1 MRRSQQNY
9 MTTLIVVV
17 LFIVFIAEELLGGSE
32 NTSVLLKLGATYNP
46 AIVMKN
52 QWWRLFTALFL
63 HIGIMHIA
71 SNAIMIWYIGQYAEP
86 IFGHLR
92 FLLLYLASGVGGNLL
107 SLAFGNDNSLG
118 AGASTALFGIMG
130 AMAVVGFKNKESD
143 LLSFLGRQALALAV
157 INLLLDIFMPD
168 VDILG
173 HLGGLISGLLL
184 AALLG
189 DETYKQ
195 FGFWS
200 RMLATVLLAVYVV
213 VTVRLGMVINL

>member
-52 QWWRLFTALFL
+52 QWWRLFTAQFL

-130 AMAVVGFKNKESD
+130 AMAVVGFKNK
-143 LLSFLGRQALALAV
+143 
-157 INLLLDIFMPD
+157 
-168 VDILG
+168 
-173 HLGGLISGLLL
+173 
-184 AALLG
+184 
-189 DETYKQ
+189 
-195 FGFWS
+195 
-200 RMLATVLLAVYVV
+200 
-213 VTVRLGMVINL
+213 

>member
-1 MRRSQQNY
+1 M
-9 MTTLIVVV
+9 
-17 LFIVFIAEELLGGSE
+17 
-32 NTSVLLKLGATYNP
+32 
-46 AIVMKN
+46 
-52 QWWRLFTALFL
+52 
-63 HIGIMHIA
+63 
-71 SNAIMIWYIGQYAEP
+71 
-86 IFGHLR
+86 
-92 FLLLYLASGVGGNLL
+92 YLASGVGGNLL

-130 AMAVVGFKNKESD
+130 AMAMVGFKNKESD

>member
-1 MRRSQQNY
+1 
-9 MTTLIVVV
+9 
-17 LFIVFIAEELLGGSE
+17 
-32 NTSVLLKLGATYNP
+32 
-46 AIVMKN
+46 
-52 QWWRLFTALFL
+52 
-63 HIGIMHIA
+63 
-71 SNAIMIWYIGQYAEP
+71 
-86 IFGHLR
+86 
-92 FLLLYLASGVGGNLL
+92 
-107 SLAFGNDNSLG
+107 
-118 AGASTALFGIMG
+118 
-130 AMAVVGFKNKESD
+130 MAVVGFKNKESD